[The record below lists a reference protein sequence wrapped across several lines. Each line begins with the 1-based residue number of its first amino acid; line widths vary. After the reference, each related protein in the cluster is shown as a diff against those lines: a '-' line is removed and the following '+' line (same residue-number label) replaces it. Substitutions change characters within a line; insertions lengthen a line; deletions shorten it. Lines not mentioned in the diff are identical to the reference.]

1 MRVKNKQ
8 LIKESEGLEL
18 KAYLDAVGVWTIGY
32 GDTGAD
38 VKEDMVITKGEA
50 EDRLERRLRE
60 FEGYVKSYVKVVIN
74 QNQFDALV
82 SLVYNIGPA
91 NFKSSTLLR
100 LLNLTDYQGAADQF
114 PRWNKGRVNG
124 KLVVLNGL
132 ATRREKERKL
142 FLEKDN
148 GLQQEENH

>member
-1 MRVKNKQ
+1 MRVQDKQ
-8 LIKESEGLEL
+8 LIKESEGLRL

-38 VKEDMVITKGEA
+38 VKEGLVITKGEA
-50 EDRLERRLRE
+50 EERLERRLRE

-82 SLVYNIGPA
+82 SLVYNIGPE
-91 NFKSSTLLR
+91 NFKTSTLLR

-132 ATRREKERKL
+132 TTRRNKERKL

-148 GLQQEENH
+148 GC